1 VKKRSSVTIF
11 QEVANRLVF
20 GQFDENGYALTQD
33 GVVESGDFMQIRT
46 GPCNLPE
53 KIAGSGVVEQ
63 VNLALRHRKAA
74 GVHHVSLQ
82 TKR

>member
-1 VKKRSSVTIF
+1 V
-11 QEVANRLVF
+11 
-20 GQFDENGYALTQD
+20 LTQD

-63 VNLALRHRKAA
+63 VETLLFAVVKPQGSITSVYERK
-74 GVHHVSLQ
+74 GGYS
-82 TKR
+82 TRREK